1 MKKPIAVA
9 VVAALITATS
19 VSAAQNPVPMY
30 GTVPAGS
37 SENEIT
43 PQAVPAAAAAAVGVQ
58 LVRAAAAA
66 GVFTVFSEGI
76 KNLSEAYKNFSKGS
90 IAPEL
95 EYVPLNETALD

>member
-1 MKKPIAVA
+1 MKKPVA
-9 VVAALITATS
+9 VVALAALITATS

-30 GTVPAGS
+30 NTVSTGS
-37 SENEIT
+37 TENEIT

-66 GVFTVFSEGI
+66 GVFTVFSEGV

-90 IAPEL
+90 IAPEM
-95 EYVPLNETALD
+95 EYVPLSETVLD